1 MKEYNGSCDLLTV
14 LKEENQRLDQLWC
27 PPKYKDLYSDPK
39 KYLLK
44 YDSPRP
50 SSTASTVLDRYD
62 MPRSLLESK
71 TVDQRMRY
79 ENDLV
84 PLLRRNGGSQP
95 NLHQMTPE
103 ERQELSKHYDTPALK
118 RIRSYLEM
126 DFLQQTK
133 HKRLMAEQSF
143 EDNNNNEL
151 ARNSVECTNRNLNL
165 NNLDEKHM
173 NDKHISF
180 KFSSL
185 NDLNQQLTTTTV

>member
-1 MKEYNGSCDLLTV
+1 
-14 LKEENQRLDQLWC
+14 
-27 PPKYKDLYSDPK
+27 
-39 KYLLK
+39 
-44 YDSPRP
+44 
-50 SSTASTVLDRYD
+50 
-62 MPRSLLESK
+62 
-71 TVDQRMRY
+71 MRY

-84 PLLRRNGGSQP
+84 PLLRKNGGSQP
-95 NLHQMTPE
+95 NLHQMTAD

-133 HKRLMAEQSF
+133 HKRLIAEQSF

-151 ARNSVECTNRNLNL
+151 ARNSIECANRNLNL
-165 NNLDEKHM
+165 NNLDEKHLT
-173 NDKHISF
+173 DKHISF